1 MKKITDFKGNTEEE
15 TTFMI
20 GMIEE
25 MFQRAGEDRE
35 TLAGIK
41 TTTTTHQVR
50 FLINITVTVSHS
62 IRGGLIDGSMVLGAT
77 LSTDTTQSTENM
89 DTEIRW
95 TEISIRP
102 GITSKEIG
110 SMIIKGISVLVLY
123 YVRPFIRLT
132 DRVAPL
138 SDYPLYLI
146 YLAS

>member
-1 MKKITDFKGNTEEE
+1 MESISVKDQMTGTLMIEITDFKGNIEEE
-15 TTFMI
+15 TAFMI

-25 MFQRAGEDRE
+25 MFQRVGEDRE

-50 FLINITVTVSHS
+50 LLINTTVTVS
-62 IRGGLIDGSMVLGAT
+62 GLIDGSMVLGAT

-102 GITSKEIG
+102 GIISTE
-110 SMIIKGISVLVLY
+110 MIIKGISASVYIMSVLL
-123 YVRPFIRLT
+123 
-132 DRVAPL
+132 
-138 SDYPLYLI
+138 
-146 YLAS
+146 